1 MSYDP
6 RILFHS
12 ISRCLQQNPSISL
25 ATLSQEL
32 QLSRRTI
39 QKTVVVASG
48 KNFRDLREEALV
60 ARVKNL
66 FISEPTLAI
75 KAISF
80 SLGYES
86 PRSFAR
92 AIRRACGFSPEELR
106 SVAAE
111 EFLSRNEA
119 VASAESITNTS
130 FHVHASHEKHT
141 KSQKLARYNYMSE
154 LKAKERFE
162 GTG

>member
-1 MSYDP
+1 MSYDS
-6 RILFHS
+6 RILFHN
-12 ISRCLQQNPSISL
+12 ISRCLKQNPCISL

-32 QLSRRTI
+32 KLSRRTI

-48 KNFRDLREEALV
+48 KNFRDLREEVLV

-111 EFLSRNEA
+111 EFLSRNET
-119 VASAESITNTS
+119 VAGAENITNTS
-130 FHVHASHEKHT
+130 FEVYASREKHP
-141 KSQKLARYNYMSE
+141 KSRRFARYAPS
-154 LKAKERFE
+154 
-162 GTG
+162 

>member
-1 MSYDP
+1 LSYDP
-6 RILFHS
+6 RILFDS
-12 ISRCLQQNPSISL
+12 ISRCLKQNPSISL
-25 ATLSQEL
+25 GTLSQQL

-39 QKTVVVASG
+39 QKTVVVACG
-48 KNFRDLREEALV
+48 KNFRDLREEVLI

-80 SLGYES
+80 SVGYES

-92 AIRRACGFSPEELR
+92 AIKRACGFSPEKLR

-111 EFLSRNEA
+111 EFLNGNEA
-119 VASAESITNTS
+119 AATGEHITNTS
-130 FHVHASHEKHT
+130 IEVYASCGKDPKIH
-141 KSQKLARYNYMSE
+141 KLV
-154 LKAKERFE
+154 
-162 GTG
+162 